1 MPLRSAAYSTT
12 RAAASRKAFTS
23 PAGPSAACGASI
35 TRRGAG
41 STKPSA
47 QPPRAIAAG
56 ASSTPS
62 PRCSTRST
70 GRTERH
76 ACTLVARGAL
86 PRCRSRDRSWVAFR
100 AVQRV
105 AVGVVHLLAGG
116 RELQDEVGGV
126 AEGAVVVEAELAD
139 EGAERGA
146 LDQVLVLDQPVG
158 GRSGFGLERERLVGG
173 LGSAAGEQRDPAR
186 DREAAQHLPGGGL
199 PQQVADLVVEG
210 IHRLLAVAPRGHP
223 VVQPLHRLLAVLDDR
238 DRLEPG
244 LLEVAGFGGLVLLV
258 VVREIDADV
267 ALPFADQRHQ
277 WTELAHEIHLREDEK
292 R

>member
-1 MPLRSAAYSTT
+1 MPLRSAAYATT

-23 PAGPSAACGASI
+23 PAGPSAVLRGPSPPTAPRRSRWRSRSLPRRRATGGWGAPASPRCSPSAACGASI

-41 STKPSA
+41 STKPGA
-47 QPPRAIAAG
+47 QPPRATAAG

-62 PRCSTRST
+62 PRCSRRST

-76 ACTLVARGAL
+76 ACTLVARGA
-86 PRCRSRDRSWVAFR
+86 PRRCRSRDSSWVAFR

-199 PQQVADLVVEG
+199 PQQVADQIG
-210 IHRLLAVAPRGHP
+210 RASC
-223 VVQPLHRLLAVLDDR
+223 
-238 DRLEPG
+238 
-244 LLEVAGFGGLVLLV
+244 
-258 VVREIDADV
+258 RERV
-267 ALPFADQRHQ
+267 
-277 WTELAHEIHLREDEK
+277 
-292 R
+292 